1 MKTEAAIITKGRKRQ
16 PPKSGSQNARRAL
29 VETEIVWETSS
40 ALFLVSSGSLPPM
53 LPSLSSTPRCRWS
66 RKHHSMSRKQDDGER
81 MGTLAAVRVSSY
93 RVEPRTIIQALL
105 SPFASSLATPSRRRH
120 APGPGQQLHTPKTQ
134 DVCSTWPQSPL
145 QCKDQVSREQ
155 SLSFNRR
162 LPAPQSSF
170 LRGLVTCSSRD
181 RDGASARSGV
191 SACFSK
197 LSSRMADE
205 RSVVPSLRNM
215 ALAIAVWPRAHV

>member
-1 MKTEAAIITKGRKRQ
+1 MKTEAAIKTKGRKRQ
-16 PPKSGSQNARRAL
+16 PPKSGSQNARRAH
-29 VETEIVWETSS
+29 VETEFVWETSS

-81 MGTLAAVRVSSY
+81 MGTFAAVRVSSN
-93 RVEPRTIIQALL
+93 RVERAPSFRYCCRPLPAR
-105 SPFASSLATPSRRRH
+105 SPLPAAGDI

-162 LPAPQSSF
+162 LPAA
-170 LRGLVTCSSRD
+170 V
-181 RDGASARSGV
+181 V
-191 SACFSK
+191 
-197 LSSRMADE
+197 LSSWIGHVQLE
-205 RSVVPSLRNM
+205 RP
-215 ALAIAVWPRAHV
+215 

>member
-1 MKTEAAIITKGRKRQ
+1 M
-16 PPKSGSQNARRAL
+16 
-29 VETEIVWETSS
+29 WETSS

-81 MGTLAAVRVSSY
+81 MGTFAAVRVSSN
-93 RVEPRTIIQALL
+93 RVERAPSFRYCCRPLPAR
-105 SPFASSLATPSRRRH
+105 SPLPAAGDI

-162 LPAPQSSF
+162 LPGRRRPSSWIDHVQ
-170 LRGLVTCSSRD
+170 RSRD
-181 RDGASARSGV
+181 RDGPSARSGV

-197 LSSRMADE
+197 RSSRMADE
-205 RSVVPSLRNM
+205 PAAWLH
-215 ALAIAVWPRAHV
+215 P

>member
-1 MKTEAAIITKGRKRQ
+1 M
-16 PPKSGSQNARRAL
+16 
-29 VETEIVWETSS
+29 WETSS
-40 ALFLVSSGSLPPM
+40 ALFRVSSGSLPPT

-81 MGTLAAVRVSSY
+81 MGTFAAVRVSSN
-93 RVEPRTIIQALL
+93 RVERAPSFRYCCRPLPAR
-105 SPFASSLATPSRRRH
+105 SPLPAAGDI

-162 LPAPQSSF
+162 LPAA
-170 LRGLVTCSSRD
+170 V
-181 RDGASARSGV
+181 V
-191 SACFSK
+191 
-197 LSSRMADE
+197 LSSWIGHAQLE
-205 RSVVPSLRNM
+205 RPWRGFGSFRRVRVLLKMQLANGRRAQRGSILEEHGARHRSL
-215 ALAIAVWPRAHV
+215 APRTS

>member
-1 MKTEAAIITKGRKRQ
+1 MRFPRARRKRQ

-29 VETEIVWETSS
+29 VETEFVWETSS

-81 MGTLAAVRVSSY
+81 MGTFAAVRVSSNPLVTEWNAHHHSGFRY
-93 RVEPRTIIQALL
+93 CCRPLPAR
-105 SPFASSLATPSRRRH
+105 SPLPAAGDI

-155 SLSFNRR
+155 SLSFHRR
-162 LPAPQSSF
+162 LPGRRRPSSWIGHVQ
-170 LRGLVTCSSRD
+170 LH
-181 RDGASARSGV
+181 
-191 SACFSK
+191 
-197 LSSRMADE
+197 E
-205 RSVVPSLRNM
+205 RP
-215 ALAIAVWPRAHV
+215 

>member
-1 MKTEAAIITKGRKRQ
+1 MSKGRKRQ

-29 VETEIVWETSS
+29 VETEFVWETSS

-81 MGTLAAVRVSSY
+81 TGHVGCSTREQLPSGTAPSFRHCCRPLPARSPLPAAGD
-93 RVEPRTIIQALL
+93 I
-105 SPFASSLATPSRRRH
+105 
-120 APGPGQQLHTPKTQ
+120 APGPGQQLHTPKSKTQ
-134 DVCSTWPQSPL
+134 DVCSTWPQSPV

-162 LPAPQSSF
+162 LPAA
-170 LRGLVTCSSRD
+170 V
-181 RDGASARSGV
+181 V
-191 SACFSK
+191 
-197 LSSRMADE
+197 LSSWIGHVQLE
-205 RSVVPSLRNM
+205 RP
-215 ALAIAVWPRAHV
+215 

>member
-1 MKTEAAIITKGRKRQ
+1 MAMVLDMGREKGEEKGERGSPFETPFDASARERQ

-40 ALFLVSSGSLPPM
+40 ALFLVSSGSLPPT
-53 LPSLSSTPRCRWS
+53 LPSLSSTPRCTCS

-81 MGTLAAVRVSSY
+81 MGTFAAVRVSSN
-93 RVEPRTIIQALL
+93 RVERAPSFRYCCRPLPAR
-105 SPFASSLATPSRRRH
+105 SPLPAAGDI

-162 LPAPQSSF
+162 LPAA
-170 LRGLVTCSSRD
+170 V
-181 RDGASARSGV
+181 V
-191 SACFSK
+191 
-197 LSSRMADE
+197 LSSWIGHAQLE
-205 RSVVPSLRNM
+205 RP
-215 ALAIAVWPRAHV
+215 